1 MFPLGVETFAKVLPA
16 TFDTDTVKEGPFSL
30 QRVSAFQ
37 IRFKGSGVG
46 TRGGATQDIVQRLDN
61 IFASLLAR
69 ACGMQLRRLSSAC
82 DPTLLH
88 SVRRCQTA

>member
-46 TRGGATQDIVQRLDN
+46 TRGGATN
-61 IFASLLAR
+61 Y
-69 ACGMQLRRLSSAC
+69 
-82 DPTLLH
+82 
-88 SVRRCQTA
+88 